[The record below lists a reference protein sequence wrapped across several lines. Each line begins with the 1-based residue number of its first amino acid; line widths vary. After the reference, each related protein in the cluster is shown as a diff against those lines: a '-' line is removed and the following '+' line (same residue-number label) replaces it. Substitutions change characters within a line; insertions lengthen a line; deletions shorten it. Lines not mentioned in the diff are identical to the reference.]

1 MDASDAADRI
11 EEVRTE
17 VLILFHP
24 SDEPAP
30 RERLGRLDWILLS
43 PLARLR
49 ARGKFSGERGQS
61 VLLAPD
67 AKFKAERILVM
78 GLGGRADLSWTA
90 YYRLSYQ
97 TAQTVLDLRCTR
109 IVLDLPY
116 RAFPQEPPE
125 RVRRAFLEGF
135 AAELARG
142 RPEVEFAVSVL
153 PPSRS
158 NRRPPAAR
166 GAI

>member
-1 MDASDAADRI
+1 MDASDADDRI
-11 EEVRTE
+11 EDVRTE

-24 SDEPAP
+24 TDEPAP

-43 PLARLR
+43 PLSRLR

-61 VLLAPD
+61 VLLSPD
-67 AKFKAERILVM
+67 AKCKAERILVM
-78 GLGGRADLSWTA
+78 GLGGRTDLSWTG

-97 TAQTVLDLRCTR
+97 TAQTVLDLGCSR

-116 RAFPQEPPE
+116 RVFPQESPE

-142 RPEVEFAVSVL
+142 QPEVEFAVSVL
-153 PPSRS
+153 PPFRS
-158 NRRPPAAR
+158 TRPLAAR
-166 GAI
+166 EAP

>member
-11 EEVRTE
+11 EDVRTE

-43 PLARLR
+43 AVSRLR

-67 AKFKAERILVM
+67 GKIKAERILVM
-78 GLGGRADLSWTA
+78 GLGERTDLSWTA

-97 TAQTVLDLRCTR
+97 TARTVLDLRCSR

-116 RAFPQEPPE
+116 RAFPQESPE

-153 PPSRS
+153 PPSRG
-158 NRRPPAAR
+158 NRPLAAS
-166 GAI
+166 GAA